1 MKAVL
6 IPGDGIGREIAQSVR
21 KISDVLATGIEWEE
35 YAAGAEYAAE
45 HGELLQPGAL
55 DAIEEY
61 SWALKGP
68 TATPIGKGFRSI
80 NVQLRQRFNTYANP
94 CAPCPVCP
102 PALKMWTLLLCAK
115 TPRTCIRASSIC

>member
-61 SWALKGP
+61 GWALKGP
-68 TATPIGKGFRSI
+68 TATPIGKGSAAS
-80 NVQLRQRFNTYANP
+80 TCS
-94 CAPCPVCP
+94 CAS
-102 PALKMWTLLLCAK
+102 A
-115 TPRTCIRASSIC
+115 

>member
-45 HGELLQPGAL
+45 LVSFCSPAHWMP
-55 DAIEEY
+55 
-61 SWALKGP
+61 LKN
-68 TATPIGKGFRSI
+68 TAGR
-80 NVQLRQRFNTYANP
+80 
-94 CAPCPVCP
+94 
-102 PALKMWTLLLCAK
+102 
-115 TPRTCIRASSIC
+115 

>member
-45 HGELLQPGAL
+45 HGELFCSPAH
-55 DAIEEY
+55 
-61 SWALKGP
+61 WMPLKN
-68 TATPIGKGFRSI
+68 TAGR
-80 NVQLRQRFNTYANP
+80 
-94 CAPCPVCP
+94 
-102 PALKMWTLLLCAK
+102 
-115 TPRTCIRASSIC
+115 

>member
-6 IPGDGIGREIAQSVR
+6 IPGDGIGREIAQSVC

-61 SWALKGP
+61 GWALKGRNP
-68 TATPIGKGFRSI
+68 Y
-80 NVQLRQRFNTYANP
+80 RQRVPQHQRA
-94 CAPCPVCP
+94 AA
-102 PALKMWTLLLCAK
+102 PAL
-115 TPRTCIRASSIC
+115 